1 MKDNYQNE
9 VLIVDDHPMIQ
20 MGVSSVLRR
29 SGIFDNINVASSG
42 KEAVEHIKNRINSEL
57 SPLRL
62 IIADIQLPDYEIMN
76 LIHIFITKS
85 PKTPILI
92 LSMAPAK
99 LYLEN
104 LVNAGVKGFLNKGTP
119 EEELIFAIKKI
130 LAGHTFFGGDLV
142 KEMVTSNVVSYNW
155 ARQLSPRENEILGLL
170 LKGISSKEIC
180 QIVNLHKSSV
190 ATYKARIYQ
199 KLGVSNSM
207 EFFQWASREKLI
219 QSL

>member
-1 MKDNYQNE
+1 M
-9 VLIVDDHPMIQ
+9 
-20 MGVSSVLRR
+20 
-29 SGIFDNINVASSG
+29 
-42 KEAVEHIKNRINSEL
+42 
-57 SPLRL
+57 
-62 IIADIQLPDYEIMN
+62 
-76 LIHIFITKS
+76 
-85 PKTPILI
+85 
-92 LSMAPAK
+92 
-99 LYLEN
+99 
-104 LVNAGVKGFLNKGTP
+104 KGFLNKGTP